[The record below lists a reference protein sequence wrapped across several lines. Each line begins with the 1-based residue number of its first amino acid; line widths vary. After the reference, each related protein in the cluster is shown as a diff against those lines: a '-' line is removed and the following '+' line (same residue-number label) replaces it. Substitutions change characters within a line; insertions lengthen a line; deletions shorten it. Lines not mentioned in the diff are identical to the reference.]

1 MGSDSCG
8 SGLET
13 DSKTILPFDP
23 ATVATETESPQA
35 TSARYSEC
43 PIGPSAK
50 TVRAEKGSENESS
63 VASPD
68 PQEECPQEEEL
79 QEQEQE
85 QKNQHKKSMKSTQ
98 TFTMTIS
105 SRTPPPPMIIDI
117 YYPHWSLGLRYDVQ
131 ILSVVL
137 KNILGDQHQIRC
149 YGIGPKVYRDAGNTK
164 QIFEKL
170 NETGD
175 IAIFLERIFNRD
187 FLKNYSQRIFIPNPE
202 WFLEPSVTVLP
213 LQIDTVWHKS
223 RTSLE
228 TFKKRYPDIK
238 HYFTGFT
245 SKDPKIQA
253 QDYNSFAHFRG
264 KSQHRNTQKL
274 LNIWSRR
281 PTLPHIRVQLY
292 GPDAN
297 VQLPFWMSHGNIS
310 LMMGYYKE
318 HADYFKALAES
329 GIHFC
334 TSEVEGFGHYINE
347 SRAMGALIV
356 STDGSPMNELINPTY
371 GFLIPSHKQIEQHAG
386 TRYQVE
392 EDAIENVIEQVL
404 SITPTDRKERGML
417 ARQAFLKDRRQFQNR
432 IAEFFEH
439 EKTTTQN

>member
-1 MGSDSCG
+1 
-8 SGLET
+8 
-13 DSKTILPFDP
+13 
-23 ATVATETESPQA
+23 
-35 TSARYSEC
+35 
-43 PIGPSAK
+43 
-50 TVRAEKGSENESS
+50 
-63 VASPD
+63 
-68 PQEECPQEEEL
+68 
-79 QEQEQE
+79 
-85 QKNQHKKSMKSTQ
+85 
-98 TFTMTIS
+98 
-105 SRTPPPPMIIDI
+105 MIIDI

-131 ILSVVL
+131 ILTITL
-137 KNILGDQHQIRC
+137 QKILGVQHEIRN
-149 YGIGPKVYRDAGNTK
+149 YGVGPNIYRDAENTK
-164 QIFEKL
+164 QTFSKL
-170 NETGD
+170 KETGD

-202 WFLEPSVTVLP
+202 WFLEPSVTVMP
-213 LQIDTVWHKS
+213 RQIDVVWHKS
-223 RTSLE
+223 RKSLE
-228 TFKKRYPDIK
+228 TFENRHPDIK
-238 HYFTGFT
+238 HYLTGFT

-281 PTLPHIRVQLY
+281 PSLPDLRVQLY
-292 GPDAN
+292 GADVN
-297 VQLPFWMSHGNIS
+297 VQLPNWMSHGNVH
-310 LMMGYYKE
+310 LMMNYYKE
-318 HADYFKALAES
+318 HSEYFKALAES

-347 SRAMGALIV
+347 SRAMGALVI
-356 STDGSPMNELINPTY
+356 STDGSPMNELIDPAY
-371 GFLIPSHKQIEQHAG
+371 GFLIQSHHQIEQNAG

-417 ARQAFLKDRRQFQNR
+417 ARQAFLEDRRQFQNR

>member
-1 MGSDSCG
+1 M
-8 SGLET
+8 
-13 DSKTILPFDP
+13 
-23 ATVATETESPQA
+23 
-35 TSARYSEC
+35 
-43 PIGPSAK
+43 
-50 TVRAEKGSENESS
+50 
-63 VASPD
+63 
-68 PQEECPQEEEL
+68 
-79 QEQEQE
+79 
-85 QKNQHKKSMKSTQ
+85 
-98 TFTMTIS
+98 IS
-105 SRTPPPPMIIDI
+105 SRTPPAPMIIDI
-117 YYPHWSLGLRYDVQ
+117 YYPNWSLGLRYDVQ
-131 ILSVVL
+131 ILITTL
-137 KNILGDQHQIRC
+137 RKIFGEKHEIRN
-149 YGIGPKVYRDAGNTK
+149 YYVDSSVYRDAKNTK
-164 QIFEKL
+164 QRFSKTK
-170 NETGD
+170 ETGD
-175 IAIFLERIFNRD
+175 VAIFLERIFNRD

-223 RTSLE
+223 RASLE
-228 TFKKRYPDIK
+228 TFEKRHPDIK

-245 SKDPKIQA
+245 SKEPNIQV
-253 QDYNSFAHFRG
+253 QNYNSFAHFRG

-347 SRAMGALIV
+347 SRAMGALVI
-356 STDGSPMNELINPTY
+356 STDGSPMNELIDPTY

-404 SITPTDRKERGML
+404 GITPTERKERGML
-417 ARQAFLKDRRQFQNR
+417 ARQAYLDDKQQFQNR
-432 IAEFFEH
+432 IAEFFDH
-439 EKTTTQN
+439 EKTTKQN